1 MLKAVRLYGELL
13 CHVSPVLFQT
23 EFKQTPI
30 TAVTATA
37 TSAVQADIISTL
49 GITRTVTV
57 HQVRA
62 LRTHVAA
69 ADLARH
75 TPKAMAVWAIETF
88 AAHVCFA
95 STP

>member
-1 MLKAVRLYGELL
+1 MTIAEGCLLAHCIPVRCVL
-13 CHVSPVLFQT
+13 CAFQT

-62 LRTHVAA
+62 LRTMWP
-69 ADLARH
+69 LQ
-75 TPKAMAVWAIETF
+75 TYCGMATKGNGCYGHEKF
-88 AAHVCFA
+88 AGKCLLY
-95 STP
+95 